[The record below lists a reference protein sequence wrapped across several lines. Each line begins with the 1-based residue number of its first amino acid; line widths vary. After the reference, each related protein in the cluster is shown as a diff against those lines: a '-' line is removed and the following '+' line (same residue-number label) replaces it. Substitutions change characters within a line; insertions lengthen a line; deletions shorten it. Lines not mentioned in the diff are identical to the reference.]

1 MNESS
6 IVLDHLNGITLDPVD
21 PPFNNYQAFHSNYAG
36 LKILADTVREHE
48 RQYAAADPYAEHVVL
63 HAFTSV
69 PPVVPCAFNWFTTTL
84 VNYLPLVALVDLM
97 ATRKWKSVALVD
109 PRNHRDVKTHC
120 TDFVRKAVPEVY
132 RWRNKVAAHFAA
144 TDPFRDDNLG
154 TIEQS
159 IMNPVSY
166 RYPHY
171 YVGSWQLNAQ
181 GQTSALP
188 EWALTKVYEDLGPRF
203 WPTLKLK
210 PVKVEA

>member
-1 MNESS
+1 MQHANCQMQGEAELAVPAPRSCRNRAHELS
-6 IVLDHLNGITLDPVD
+6 AALVSCRLEFLRPMIGAPAD

-48 RQYAAADPYAEHVVL
+48 RQYAATDPYAEHVVL

-69 PPVVPCAFNWFTTTL
+69 PSVVSCAFNWFTTTF
-84 VNYLPLVALVDLM
+84 VNYLRVVALVDLM

-109 PRNHRDVKTHC
+109 PRNHRDVKTHW

-171 YVGSWQLNAQ
+171 TWARGS
-181 GQTSALP
+181 
-188 EWALTKVYEDLGPRF
+188 
-203 WPTLKLK
+203 
-210 PVKVEA
+210 

>member
-1 MNESS
+1 MPAPRSCRNRAHELSAALVSSAWNFSVHDRRPCGSALQQLSS
-6 IVLDHLNGITLDPVD
+6 IPLKLCGSEDPCGHRSRARAPVCC
-21 PPFNNYQAFHSNYAG
+21 H
-36 LKILADTVREHE
+36 
-48 RQYAAADPYAEHVVL
+48 DPYAEHVVL

-69 PPVVPCAFNWFTTTL
+69 PSVVSCAFNWFTTTL

-97 ATRKWKSVALVD
+97 ATRKWKSVVLVD

-120 TDFVRKAVPEVY
+120 TDFVRNAVPEVY

-166 RYPHY
+166 RYPTTTWAR
-171 YVGSWQLNAQ
+171 GS
-181 GQTSALP
+181 
-188 EWALTKVYEDLGPRF
+188 
-203 WPTLKLK
+203 
-210 PVKVEA
+210 